1 MVGLQLFLTQG
12 QIRPDDLRGH
22 LWPHFI
28 WCPTCQTADT
38 ARGGMA
44 CPHTRPDTELCSER
58 ATWGE
63 AQGQAAPP
71 DATFPHFYYSTMD
84 GYGDTRMDNSQVSIN
99 KRNGDCRGPV
109 PAQPH
114 INNKTAEPVWRRRW
128 GSRPHCPGQG
138 TDTNTAGTQTTE
150 ARGPFPAPSHTPL
163 PSEAPEI
170 LGVAGA
176 LHHSPAQ
183 VKSVSSVSIKTAGAE
198 AGTCIRPL
206 MYAEPH
212 SGSPGGD
219 LKAEGLKQQKW
230 GQIKLLVGGAVWSR
244 ALHPH
249 DPAQSL
255 CAATLLLPL
264 HSRKNWDPI
273 MARGLP

>member
-1 MVGLQLFLTQG
+1 
-12 QIRPDDLRGH
+12 
-22 LWPHFI
+22 
-28 WCPTCQTADT
+28 
-38 ARGGMA
+38 MA

-255 CAATLLLPL
+255 RGGKALCAATLLLPL